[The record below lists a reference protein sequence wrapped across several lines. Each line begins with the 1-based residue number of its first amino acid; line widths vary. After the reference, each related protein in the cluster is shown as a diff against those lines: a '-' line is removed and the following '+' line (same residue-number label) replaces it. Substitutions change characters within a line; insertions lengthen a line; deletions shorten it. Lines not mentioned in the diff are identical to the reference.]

1 MTTYYIYEVQNINA
15 TCNRPE
21 IYFGTLKAAKTKATR
36 DQVFQGT
43 VLKITDSKGNLISAK
58 KKGEWV
64 DYAFEGQI

>member
-1 MTTYYIYEVQNINA
+1 MTYYIYEVQNINA
-15 TCNRPE
+15 TCGPA
-21 IYFGTLKAAKTKATR
+21 IYSGTLKAAKTKATR
-36 DQVFQGT
+36 DQVFKGT

>member
-15 TCNRPE
+15 TCSPA
-21 IYFGTLKAAKTKATR
+21 IYSGTLKAAKTKATR

-58 KKGEWV
+58 TKNKWV
-64 DYAFEGQI
+64 DYDFDV